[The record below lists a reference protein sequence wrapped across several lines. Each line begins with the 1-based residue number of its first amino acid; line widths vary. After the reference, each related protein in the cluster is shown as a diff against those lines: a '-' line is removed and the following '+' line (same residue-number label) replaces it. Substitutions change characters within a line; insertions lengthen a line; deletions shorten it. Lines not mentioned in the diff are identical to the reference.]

1 MEDEKILN
9 DKSGWK
15 ANLKDWSVSPT
26 LRGRFEARSISLLLL
41 PAISVLLVIA
51 VVKVFSQRYLVA
63 ILLVVFSLLLWR
75 IVRHI
80 VKTRMVRPFMLLCLL
95 IGAAI
100 MTYEALIYDSVRP
113 LIASSIFPV
122 LAYFYLGRTI
132 GNLFSAALFG
142 LIVLLLFVFNPTV
155 EPQNAIYILVAYFM
169 VALIARLYEIT
180 RRKTEQ
186 AFEKLSNTDEL
197 TGAFNRRV
205 LDQVLK
211 REISR
216 SRRQLLP
223 LSLCMMDLN
232 DFKEVNDNYGH
243 HLGDVVLRQFCQIV
257 QKNIRS
263 TDYLI
268 RYGGDEFVVVTP
280 SADTEHAKIVMDKI
294 SAAVGEFDFG
304 IGQPIKTSIGVAEL
318 KDGDTIDQLLIR
330 ADKALYDDK
339 NNSPPD

>member
-1 MEDEKILN
+1 MVDEKILN

-15 ANLKDWSVSPT
+15 TILKDWSVSPT
-26 LRGRFEARSISLLLL
+26 LRGRFEARSMSLLLL
-41 PAISVLLVIA
+41 PAVSVLLVIA
-51 VVKVFSQRYLVA
+51 VVKVFSERYLVA

-100 MTYEALIYDSVRP
+100 MTYEALAYDPVRP
-113 LIASSIFPV
+113 LIASAIFPV

-132 GNLFSAALFG
+132 GTLFSAALFG

-186 AFEKLSNTDEL
+186 ALEKLSNTDEL

-216 SRRQLLP
+216 SHRQLLP
-223 LSLCMMDLN
+223 LSLCMMDFN
-232 DFKEVNDNYGH
+232 DFKEVNDIYGH
-243 HLGDVVLRQFCQIV
+243 NLGDRVLWQFCQIV

-280 SADTEHAKIVMDKI
+280 SADTEHAKMVMDKI

-304 IGQPIKTSIGVAEL
+304 IEQPIKTSIGVAEL
-318 KDGDTIDQLLIR
+318 KDGDNIDQLLIR